1 MSELLDGEVG
11 KEVVY
16 GIKIENKMLKI
27 EVKYD
32 GKGANAGVFLELEAG
47 YFLDKLAEAI
57 PGSIDDAIIGAIKAA
72 L

>member
-1 MSELLDGEVG
+1 MTELVGGDVG
-11 KEVVY
+11 KEVIY
-16 GIKIENKMLKI
+16 DIKIEDKMIKL

-32 GKGANAGVFLELEAG
+32 GKGANAGVFIELEAE

-57 PGSIDDAIIGAIKAA
+57 PGSIDDAVIGAIKAA